1 MNYRTI
7 LFSCLFLSGIL
18 TMSNFNN
25 NLIAKRVNDILSTEG
40 QLEHF
45 VYIDNSRITKDMF
58 YDKVH
63 FNDEGRNLLA
73 NNFINTI
80 NGNFLY

>member
-1 MNYRTI
+1 MQGGGGVNSI
-7 LFSCLFLSGIL
+7 FLSGIL

-25 NLIAKRVNDILSTEG
+25 NLIAKKVNDILITEG
-40 QLEHF
+40 PLEHF
-45 VYIDNSRITKDMF
+45 VFIDNSRITSDMF

-63 FNDEGRNLLA
+63 FNDEVRNLLA
-73 NNFINTI
+73 NNFMNSI

>member
-1 MNYRTI
+1 
-7 LFSCLFLSGIL
+7 
-18 TMSNFNN
+18 MSNFNN
-25 NLIAKRVNDILSTEG
+25 NLIAKKVNNILITEG
-40 QLEHF
+40 PLVHF
-45 VYIDNSRITKDMF
+45 VFIDNSRITSDMF

-73 NNFINTI
+73 NNFINSI